1 VNIGLV
7 GHVDHGKT
15 TLTKTL
21 TGVWTDAHSEEIK
34 RGITIRLGYADAEL
48 GKRRVAFVDAPGH
61 ETLMAVM
68 LSGAAIMDGAVLVIA
83 ANEKCPQPQ
92 TIEHLVA
99 LNVVGIEN
107 IVIVQNKVDLVNK
120 EEAIQNYEDIKA
132 AVEGTSAENAPII
145 PMAAHYPI
153 NTDALVSA
161 MDKHIPTP
169 ERDLKKPARMF
180 VARSFDI
187 NKPGADIKKLKGG
200 VIGGSLIQGKL
211 KVGDEIELRPGIQP
225 KEGAPWQTVITK
237 IEGMSTCGKDV
248 KEAIPG
254 GLIGIGTQLDPAITK
269 TDQMI
274 GNVVGKPGTLPEVFN
289 EISMEVELMERVVG
303 TIKKEAMS
311 PLKMGEILVLNI
323 GTAATIGTVTSLKGG
338 EVTLKLK
345 RPVCAESGWKAA
357 ISRRIDNRWRLIGYG
372 TITA

>member
-1 VNIGLV
+1 MNIGLV